1 MNKENEMFRF
11 NDPRDIRLGKARIIW
26 GTETTTSTGE
36 TLESGWVM
44 PGGART
50 NNAAIAFGA
59 GGVINSIS
67 RRSGVYRA
75 SLTKV

>member
-1 MNKENEMFRF
+1 MATNKENEMFRF

-26 GTETTTSTGE
+26 GTKTTTSTGE

-59 GGVINSIS
+59 AGVINSIMA
-67 RRSGVYRA
+67 RREEKN
-75 SLTKV
+75 L